1 MGKPFVHL
9 HVHTTFSFLDGACH
23 VKPLVKRAKEL
34 GMPAVAMTDH
44 GVMYGM
50 VDFYKACQSE
60 GIRPIIGCEIYIN
73 ASKPRTD
80 RDPRTPYH
88 HLVLLAETD
97 EGYQNLSR
105 INTIAQLEGFYYKP
119 RIDKETLRAHA
130 RGLIGLSACLHGEIN
145 APLAEQ
151 HLDVAEAAARE
162 YAAIFGPGNFFLEMQ
177 DHGIPEQKIVNAGVR
192 ELRRRTGLPAVITN
206 DVHYLY
212 ESHAEAHEVML
223 CIQTSTTMSDP
234 KRMRYATNQFYFKT
248 REELERLFPQDAD
261 ALDATVA
268 IAERC
273 RATIPLGNLASHFPA
288 YDIPAGFATPKAYLA
303 HLGRE
308 GMRRLY
314 GIADFDRPRDEHE
327 RMLVDRF
334 NYEVGIIEKTNFIS
348 YFLVV
353 ADFVQWARLHGV
365 PVGPGRGSGAG
376 SILSYALGITQ
387 IDPIR
392 FDLIFERFLNPERIT
407 PPDFDIDFCQ
417 ARRERVIAYVR
428 EKYGKDRVAQ
438 IVTFGQLGAK
448 TVIRDVARVLEIP
461 LDKANAFCKLI
472 PEDPKMTLAKAKTDN
487 PQFDAL
493 CQTDPDLRRIMK
505 YAEVLEGLYRGAG
518 VHAAGVVIG
527 DKPLIDIVPLARDKE
542 GAPVTQYAKEPI
554 EACGLLKMDFLGL
567 KTLTVLKECL
577 DLIHELHGI
586 TIDLIQ
592 LPLDDAKTFDLFR
605 RADTVGV
612 FQLES
617 GGMRRILVDLQP
629 TCIGEIIAILALYR
643 PGPMDMIPAFIKR
656 KRGEEPIVYDH
667 PLLEP
672 ILKETFGVMVYQE
685 QVQRAAHA
693 LAGYSLGQA
702 DVLRRLMSRKKAEEM
717 AKERVRFIDGCATT
731 DGIPE
736 ERAGQIFDNIEKFAD
751 YGFNKAH
758 AAAYGIITYQTAYLK
773 AHYPAEYMCA
783 QISSEIGNFD
793 KLPGFVGAAEA
804 MGMTILTPCINR
816 SASRFMPE
824 KLADGT
830 DGIRYGLGGIKSVG
844 EMAAEAVITERT
856 RGGPFKSLVD
866 FCTRVSAAAVNKRV
880 LEALIRTGAMDCLG
894 MHRGRLLAG
903 IDTALARAAD
913 TIRER
918 ASGQGNLFAALGDTA
933 AGQDV
938 ALGDDLPD
946 AAPLAVKTMLAA
958 ERELL
963 GIYISGHPLDRFRP
977 LMRDFQTLDLS
988 RLEGAPE
995 GRTARVA
1002 GLAVSVQKR
1011 ISQKTKEPWAI
1022 IQLQDGE
1029 TLVEALAYPETFR
1042 AYEIACQPD
1051 QPLLICG
1058 EIKKRDNQSQIIA
1071 REIYPLG
1078 DAPGVFAEKVL
1089 ALIHVNA
1096 ATGQTIERLK
1106 SLVLTHPG
1114 KTPLLMCLRY
1124 PDGHKVVVGAG
1135 RAVGVAPTAEFVAEA
1150 EKLLGRNA
1158 IRFSPR
1164 PDVFRNPLPRRNNRP
1179 GGSF

>member
-23 VKPLVKRAKEL
+23 VKPLVKRAREL

-50 VDFYKACQSE
+50 VDFYKACQDE
-60 GIRPIIGCEIYIN
+60 GIKPIIGCEIYIN

-80 RDPRTPYH
+80 RDPHTPYY

-97 EGYQNLSR
+97 EGYRNLSR

-119 RIDKETLRAHA
+119 RIDKETLRTYAK
-130 RGLIGLSACLHGEIN
+130 GLIGLSACLHGEIN
-145 APLAEQ
+145 MPLAEQ
-151 HLDVAEAAARE
+151 QLDVAEAVARE
-162 YAAIFGPGNFFLEMQ
+162 YADIFGPGNFFLEMQ
-177 DHGIPEQKIVNAGVR
+177 DHGIPEQKMVNAGVR
-192 ELRRRTGLPAVITN
+192 ELRRRTGLPSVITN

-223 CIQTSTTMSDP
+223 CIQTSTIMSDP

-248 REELERLFPQDAD
+248 REELERLFPNDAD

-273 RATIPLGNLASHFPA
+273 QATIPLGNLASHFPA
-288 YDIPAGFATPKAYLA
+288 YDIPVGFATLRDYLA

-308 GMRRLY
+308 GMCRLY
-314 GIADFDRPRDEHE
+314 GIVDFARPRDERE
-327 RMLVDRF
+327 RMLIDRF
-334 NYEVGIIEKTNFIS
+334 NYEVDVIEKTNFIS

-353 ADFVQWARLHGV
+353 ADFVQWSRLNGV

-392 FDLIFERFLNPERIT
+392 FDLIFERFLNPERVS

-417 ARRERVIAYVR
+417 SRRERVIEYVR

-448 TVIRDVARVLEIP
+448 TVIRDIARVLEIP
-461 LDKANAFCKLI
+461 LDKANTFSKMI

-493 CQTDPDLRRIMK
+493 CATDPDLRRIMK

-527 DKPLIDIVPLARDKE
+527 DKPLIDIIPLARDKE

-577 DLIHELHGI
+577 DLIRELHGI
-586 TIDLIQ
+586 SIDLIQ
-592 LPLDDAKTFDLFR
+592 LPLDDAQTFELFR

-629 TCIGEIIAILALYR
+629 VCIEEIIAILALYR
-643 PGPMDMIPAFIKR
+643 PGPMAMIPTFIKR

-672 ILKETFGVMVYQE
+672 ILKETYGVMVYQE
-685 QVQRAAHA
+685 QVQRAAHV
-693 LAGYSLGQA
+693 LAGFSLGQA
-702 DVLRRLMSRKKAEEM
+702 DVLRRIMTKKKPEAM
-717 AKERVRFIDGCATT
+717 IKERARFIDGCATV

-736 ERAGQIFDNIEKFAD
+736 EQAGQIFDNIEKFAG

-758 AAAYGIITYQTAYLK
+758 AAAYGIITYQTGYLK

-824 KLADGT
+824 KLADGK

-844 EMAAEAVITERT
+844 EMASDAVITERK

-903 IDTALARAAD
+903 IDTALARSVD
-913 TIRER
+913 KIRER
-918 ASGQGNLFAALGDTA
+918 ASGQGNLFAALGDA
-933 AGQDV
+933 ATGQDV

-946 AAPLAVKTMLAA
+946 APPLAVKTMLAA

-977 LMRDFQTLDLS
+977 LMRDFQTLALGS
-988 RLEGAPE
+988 LEGVPE
-995 GRTARVA
+995 GKEARVA
-1002 GLAVSVQKR
+1002 GLAASVQKR

-1029 TLVEALAYPETFR
+1029 TLIEALAFSETFR
-1042 AYEIACQPD
+1042 DYEAACQPD

-1071 REIYPLG
+1071 REIYLLG

-1096 ATGQTIERLK
+1096 ETDQTLGRFQA
-1106 SLVLTHPG
+1106 LVRAHPG
-1114 KTPLLMCLRY
+1114 KTQLLMCLRY
-1124 PDGHKVVVGAG
+1124 PAGHKVVVGAG
-1135 RAVGVAPTAEFVAEA
+1135 HTVGVAPTAEFVAEA
-1150 EKLLGRNA
+1150 EKLLGRNTV
-1158 IRFSPR
+1158 RFSAR
-1164 PDVFRNPLPRRNNRP
+1164 PDIFKKPPRRRYSRP
-1179 GGSF
+1179 GGSS